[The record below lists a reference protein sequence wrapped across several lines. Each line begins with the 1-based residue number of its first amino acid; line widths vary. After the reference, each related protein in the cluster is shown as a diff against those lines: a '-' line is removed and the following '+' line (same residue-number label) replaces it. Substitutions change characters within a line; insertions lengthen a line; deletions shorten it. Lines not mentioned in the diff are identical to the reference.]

1 MSAEIFG
8 NSGVEGGAEAIYANN
23 PAWHRLGTTFKPGEG
38 IGMLTADVERIC
50 PTIFAERSLLPIGG
64 FTRPVDLTD
73 PTALITP
80 SEILDGADW
89 RMIART
95 DGANARVHGV
105 AKKGYRIWQVREAF
119 AFLDNLVSDGQLQYE
134 STFALKGGDH
144 VVLVCRLPGAFKVG
158 ESDVSF
164 TYIMVRVSFTGND
177 SIVMVP
183 TCVRVVCA
191 NTVALALSSG
201 KGAKAD
207 SGKPLIFRLRHTASL
222 DSRLTEAREHLASVD
237 DLLTAKAER
246 AGQLAETHVS
256 ESAAKS
262 FISAMFAERTDD
274 GEPLS
279 KRQDTERERKVTVL
293 RESWVAERS
302 TMERSLI
309 GSAWHMLNAVTRAV
323 DHGGLERRK
332 GSDRARDEN
341 TFLSITEGTGA
352 VLKAKAET
360 LLLQLA

>member
-1 MSAEIFG
+1 MSAEIL
-8 NSGVEGGAEAIYANN
+8 NGVEAIYANR
-23 PAWHRLGTTFKPGEG
+23 PAWHRLGTTFKPGEAL
-38 IGMLTADVERIC
+38 GMLTADVESHA
-50 PTIFAERSLLPIGG
+50 PTIFAERTLLPIFGNRTG
-64 FTRPVDLTD
+64 E
-73 PTALITP
+73 TALGDVLFP
-80 SEILDGADW
+80 GDFLAGGDW

-95 DGANARVHGV
+95 DGENARVHGV

-119 AFLDNLVSDGQLQYE
+119 AFLDGLVSGGQLQYE
-134 STFALKGGDH
+134 SVFALKGGDH
-144 VVLVCRLPGAFKVG
+144 VVLVCRLPGAFTVG
-158 ESDVSF
+158 QSDMSL

-191 NTVALALSSG
+191 NTVALALSSAQG
-201 KGAKAD
+201 SKAE

-222 DSRLTEAREHLASVD
+222 DGRLDEAREHLASVD
-237 DLLTAKAER
+237 SLLTAKAER
-246 AGQLAETHVS
+246 AETLAGTHVS
-256 ESAAKS
+256 KSAS
-262 FISAMFAERTDD
+262 ETFIRAMFAETTDD

-293 RESWVAERS
+293 RESWLTERS
-302 TMERSLI
+302 TMERSLV

-352 VLKAKAET
+352 VLKSKAES
-360 LLLQLA
+360 LLLALA